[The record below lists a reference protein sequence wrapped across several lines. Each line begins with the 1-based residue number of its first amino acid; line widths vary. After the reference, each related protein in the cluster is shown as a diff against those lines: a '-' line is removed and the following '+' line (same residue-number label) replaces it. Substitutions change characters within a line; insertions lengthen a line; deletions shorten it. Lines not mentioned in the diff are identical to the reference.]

1 MDSELLDLEL
11 PTGIKLSPD
20 GKSVVYSAKPNWK
33 TCETISSIWIG
44 NIISA
49 KSARKLTDGTF
60 NDYEPRWA
68 PDDKSIA
75 FLSDRGDRGKSC
87 AIYSQDLNSPEK
99 VKAHTPPKNTQTIS
113 KFEFSPDGSSITFL
127 VPLEEEKNPVVD
139 VWNEAW
145 QYARLKLLDV
155 GTGVIQIISANQLH
169 VVDFSWS
176 EDGSHI
182 AYATHHSPDIESE
195 WLHGTSIWTT
205 EITDSDVE
213 SRELCHLPRD
223 VSDMI
228 WLNSRL
234 YFISHSTLADDNSSR
249 SVYYINLLD
258 QERKII
264 KAAHGDDDCAAGLRK
279 VGSKVLVYVQKGMED
294 QLRLLNSDI
303 LYREK
308 RCILAFDAIVDMTG
322 KVWVAFVQGSVNRP
336 PEVFEIL
343 PTGDIL
349 RLSNHGKA
357 WTTEFCTC
365 TFIECIY

>member
-1 MDSELLDLEL
+1 
-11 PTGIKLSPD
+11 
-20 GKSVVYSAKPNWK
+20 
-33 TCETISSIWIG
+33 
-44 NIISA
+44 
-49 KSARKLTDGTF
+49 
-60 NDYEPRWA
+60 
-68 PDDKSIA
+68 
-75 FLSDRGDRGKSC
+75 
-87 AIYSQDLNSPEK
+87 LNSPEK